1 MKKQYKKPSAEVVN
15 SRLLGSILDNP
26 NTPVGD
32 WSKFTLD
39 GDAKENNLDF
49 EEGFG
54 DIWGDAGDTGN
65 PYDIWGE

>member
-1 MKKQYKKPSAEVVN
+1 MKKQYKKPSAEVAN
-15 SRLLGSILDNP
+15 LKLLGSILEDPNP
-26 NTPVGD
+26 GAGG
-32 WSKFTLD
+32 WSKWTND

-65 PYDIWGE
+65 AYDIWGE